1 MYFCFVLPILKASMG
16 RGGVDLHIGKRRFV
30 RFGFDEL
37 ESRKFINKSRTKQQ
51 RTPHEVYYIRSHS
64 LQSISRLLPRVLTI
78 YLHWRGAF
86 GVARFDLSG
95 NARASIR
102 ESGDRRDSTLE
113 PISVFYNANNQLKH

>member
-1 MYFCFVLPILKASMG
+1 MLRITHTESPNGQRWGDTYILIK
-16 RGGVDLHIGKRRFV
+16 GVFV

-37 ESRKFINKSRTKQQ
+37 ESRKFIDKSRTKQQ
-51 RTPHEVYYIRSHS
+51 RTLHGVYYIRSQC
-64 LQSISRLLPRVLTI
+64 LQSIFRLLLRGHTI

-102 ESGDRRDSTLE
+102 EASDRTGSTL
-113 PISVFYNANNQLKH
+113 FYMYRLRG

>member
-1 MYFCFVLPILKASMG
+1 MLKASMG

-37 ESRKFINKSRTKQQ
+37 ESRKFIDKSRTKQL
-51 RTPHEVYYIRSHS
+51 RTLHGVYYIRSQC
-64 LQSISRLLPRVLTI
+64 LQSIFRLLSRGYTI

-102 ESGDRRDSTLE
+102 EASDRTGSTL
-113 PISVFYNANNQLKH
+113 FYMYRLRG

>member
-1 MYFCFVLPILKASMG
+1 MLRITHTESPNGQRWGDTYILIK
-16 RGGVDLHIGKRRFV
+16 GVFV

-37 ESRKFINKSRTKQQ
+37 ESRKFIDKSRTKQQ
-51 RTPHEVYYIRSHS
+51 RTLHGVYYIRSQC
-64 LQSISRLLPRVLTI
+64 LQSIFRLLSRGYTI

-102 ESGDRRDSTLE
+102 EASDRTGSTL
-113 PISVFYNANNQLKH
+113 FYMYRLRG

>member
-1 MYFCFVLPILKASMG
+1 MLKASMG

-37 ESRKFINKSRTKQQ
+37 ESRKFIDKSRTKQQ

-64 LQSISRLLPRVLTI
+64 LQSISRLLPRMLTI

-113 PISVFYNANNQLKH
+113 PVSVFYNANNQLKH

>member
-1 MYFCFVLPILKASMG
+1 MG

-37 ESRKFINKSRTKQQ
+37 ESRKFIDKSRTKQQ